1 MKDRT
6 YLKKH
11 ERLLSASALFRGLDG
26 EELKKALDILGAEY
40 GAYEKGAL
48 LHRPCTEMKKFGL
61 VLSGAVQ
68 ACMDDVEGNRM
79 IMADVNPGTTFGESL
94 CWLGIADSPVYVYAA
109 SDCAV
114 LWLSP
119 DLLYSGS
126 TDSTALDLQKRF
138 TALLAAR
145 TLSMNSRIQILS
157 KLSIREKVT
166 VYLCDRAA
174 ASASDTVTVPLSRE
188 DMATYIGTNRAA
200 LSRELARMKRDGLID
215 YRKNTFI
222 LKKQQKNE

>member
-1 MKDRT
+1 MDELLI
-6 YLKKH
+6 Y
-11 ERLLSASALFRGLDG
+11 ENVIRLNPLFRGMSR
-26 EELKKALDILGAEY
+26 EEIVRAA
-40 GAYEKGAL
+40 AL
-48 LHRPCTEMKKFGL
+48 LGGKTADFKKGDLLHQPWTPFSRFGL
-61 VLSGAVQ
+61 VLSGSVQ
-68 ACMDDVEGNRM
+68 ACSDDLDGNRM

-126 TDSTALDLQKRF
+126 TDGTALDLQKRF

-215 YRKNTFI
+215 YRKNTFV